1 MQNFLAAKF
10 KGRAKPYESSTLV
23 VRSIK
28 HLALPSFCAI
38 LFMIQTF
45 KVDQLVHRI
54 SILAK
59 EVIYNGKGGI
69 IVP

>member
-10 KGRAKPYESSTLV
+10 EGRAKTYEPSTLV
-23 VRSIK
+23 VLSIK

-45 KVDQLVHRI
+45 KVYQLVHKI
-54 SILAK
+54 SILAE
-59 EVIYNGKGGI
+59 EVIYNEKEGR